1 MVINTEIDRNQE
13 EHERATEKKK
23 AVRWSDHQS
32 EISPQTQGMVFGHYS
47 TSTPTEDTVMTI
59 PKPPRPTDLI
69 KVYYETTPMEDA
81 GKVEPEIEDD
91 YMMNGE
97 NCRINKTDL
106 TLEVVEDIMRIQDG
120 LPPISTIFLK
130 RNGEPNDSRDTTAE
144 FTPSS
149 REGIPAT
156 PDLGS
161 PEKEIS
167 PSKF

>member
-1 MVINTEIDRNQE
+1 MVINTELDRNQE

-23 AVRWSDHQS
+23 TVRWSDHQS
-32 EISPQTQGMVFGHYS
+32 EISPQTLGMVFGNYS
-47 TSTPTEDTVMTI
+47 TSTPTEDTVTTI
-59 PKPPRPTDLI
+59 PAPPRPTDLV
-69 KVYYETTPMEDA
+69 KVYYVTTPMHEA
-81 GKVEPEIEDD
+81 GKVDPTIEDD

-97 NCRINKTDL
+97 NCRINRADL

-120 LPPISTIFLK
+120 LPPINTIFLK
-130 RNGEPNDSRDTTAE
+130 KNGEPGDSRDTTAE

-149 REGIPAT
+149 SEGIPAT

-167 PSKF
+167 PSKY